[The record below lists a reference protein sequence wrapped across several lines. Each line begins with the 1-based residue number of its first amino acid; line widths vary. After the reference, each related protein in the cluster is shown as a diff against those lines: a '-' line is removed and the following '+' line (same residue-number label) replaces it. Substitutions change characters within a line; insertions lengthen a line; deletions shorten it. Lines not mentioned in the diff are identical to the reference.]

1 MKKATDY
8 AAMQKSH
15 YETTSHLGTSNHKV
29 HNKNPDYMG
38 ILLGPIFEM
47 EGGFALDFGCG
58 HGRNVQNLLAENI
71 FDRVDGVDISAKNI
85 EYATKN
91 ILESGFDDSKFSMMV
106 NNGLDV
112 SVLPGNEYSFVM
124 STITLQH
131 ICCHSIRFKLLE
143 GLYES
148 MKRGGIL
155 SFQMGYGDSPKKTAG
170 YFDNAYSAVGT
181 NGLHD
186 VRVKNE
192 NMIIGDLIKIGF
204 NQEAI
209 AINIRSSMRDHH
221 AKWIYVEAV
230 KW

>member
-38 ILLGPIFEM
+38 ILLKPVFEM
-47 EGGFALDFGCG
+47 KGGFALDFGCG

-112 SVLPGNEYSFVM
+112 SVLSTFKIVSLYTEFNSNKCLIGRYKAIKSSLKSGCQVCKKKSNSQSGFA
-124 STITLQH
+124 STICFF
-131 ICCHSIRFKLLE
+131 I
-143 GLYES
+143 ES
-148 MKRGGIL
+148 AHL
-155 SFQMGYGDSPKKTAG
+155 
-170 YFDNAYSAVGT
+170 
-181 NGLHD
+181 
-186 VRVKNE
+186 
-192 NMIIGDLIKIGF
+192 
-204 NQEAI
+204 
-209 AINIRSSMRDHH
+209 
-221 AKWIYVEAV
+221 AKST
-230 KW
+230 